1 MTNATP
7 IAFATRYL
15 MWPLIALL
23 GAGAL
28 GVQRKRDWIGLD
40 GTAHGRGG
48 LAVAGLTDRGTVIDI
63 DAEVNHRTGN

>member
-1 MTNATP
+1 MHRDS
-7 IAFATRYL
+7 I
-15 MWPLIALL
+15 

>member
-1 MTNATP
+1 LDMPTILAQMHRDS
-7 IAFATRYL
+7 I
-15 MWPLIALL
+15 